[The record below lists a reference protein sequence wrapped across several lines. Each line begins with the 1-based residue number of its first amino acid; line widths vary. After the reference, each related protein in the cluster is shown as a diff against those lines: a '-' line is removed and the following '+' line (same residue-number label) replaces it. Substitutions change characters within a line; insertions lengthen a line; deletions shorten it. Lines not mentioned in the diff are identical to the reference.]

1 MEKIIRVYH
10 RFRSELI
17 NIPISIAKA
26 FGLKELSNVKIEYVE
41 KDGKQ
46 LIIIS
51 KL

>member
-1 MEKIIRVYH
+1 MEKIIRIYH

>member
-1 MEKIIRVYH
+1 MEKIIRIYH

-41 KDGKQ
+41 SDGKQ
-46 LIIIS
+46 YIIIS

>member
-1 MEKIIRVYH
+1 MEKIIKVYH

-26 FGLKELSNVKIEYVE
+26 FGLKELSNIKIEYIE
-41 KDGKQ
+41 SDGKQ
-46 LIIIS
+46 YIIIS

>member
-1 MEKIIRVYH
+1 MEKIIRIYH

-26 FGLKELSNVKIEYVE
+26 FGLKELSNVRIEYIE

>member
-1 MEKIIRVYH
+1 MEKIIKVYH